1 MIKIHTGKLL
11 QLQQSTQQ
19 TWKQSSRLSASVY
32 QLQNILGQ
40 TTQLNRL
47 SVLQRQLS
55 AQLYQLQAFFHESQM
70 QYESMEQRLL
80 KQAGQLRT
88 AASLSSDSDWSDA
101 WYTRKDSWKTTHRT
115 HTTFGNGRSL
125 VDYAKNGICAGIFG
139 GFDAFRY
146 AVGKQQIYIG
156 KCPVYTWQCP
166 HVCGWEGAAV

>member
-19 TWKQSSRLSASVY
+19 TWKQSRLSASVY

-115 HTTFGNGRSL
+115 HTTSAMADPLSIMRKT
-125 VDYAKNGICAGIFG
+125 DICAGIS
-139 GFDAFRY
+139 AL
-146 AVGKQQIYIG
+146 
-156 KCPVYTWQCP
+156 
-166 HVCGWEGAAV
+166 

>member
-55 AQLYQLQAFFHESQM
+55 AQLYQLQAF
-70 QYESMEQRLL
+70 SMNHKCNMNRW
-80 KQAGQLRT
+80 
-88 AASLSSDSDWSDA
+88 SSV
-101 WYTRKDSWKTTHRT
+101 
-115 HTTFGNGRSL
+115 F
-125 VDYAKNGICAGIFG
+125 
-139 GFDAFRY
+139 
-146 AVGKQQIYIG
+146 
-156 KCPVYTWQCP
+156 
-166 HVCGWEGAAV
+166 